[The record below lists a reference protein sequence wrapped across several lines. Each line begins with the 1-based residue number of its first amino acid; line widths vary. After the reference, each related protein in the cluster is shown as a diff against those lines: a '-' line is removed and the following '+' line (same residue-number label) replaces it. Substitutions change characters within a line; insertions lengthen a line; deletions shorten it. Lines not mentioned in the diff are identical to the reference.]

1 MIKTVE
7 LTGSEIEVSDLGGQ
21 NVAVK
26 NLGDGSIYASPYPNV
41 VAGADNV
48 VEIPA
53 GSGEVVLDANGTLY
67 LIGTGKAQCTGTS
80 YATPNF
86 KMPSSSQSGGGG
98 GKSQDVI
105 CGAAEYASGG
115 IKSIPVEVSGSI
127 EESFAAALAAETGW
141 DLQHDGVSVLKDGVG
156 FRFMYRAAGN
166 YNFVCL
172 VNNVKNGDDDYLDNF
187 QYLENGGDSYYMDV
201 CYSPTGA
208 VAFGFRLEDETPKLT
223 FVMTTDGNGDAVCL
237 ATYYKNI
244 RLELA
249 KNGDTSVR
257 GIKDASLRGIGAEG
271 STIGLFKLA
280 DGYSGGTLSDCYCVY
295 LIWPHY
301 PRLLPGEVVSINNRR
316 FAIIYNHIYD
326 KNEQVWLA
334 MPVAEGGDV

>member
-141 DLQHDGVSVLKDGVG
+141 ELQPDGVSVLKDDEVG
-156 FRFMYRAAGN
+156 FRFINTSHR
-166 YNFVCL
+166 FVAL
-172 VNNVKNGDDDYLDNF
+172 VNNVINGDSNYIDNF
-187 QYLENGGDSYYMDV
+187 QYLENTGSSYYMDV
-201 CYSPTGA
+201 CYSPNGA
-208 VAFGFRLEDETPKLT
+208 VAFGFRLENETPKLT
-223 FVMTTDGNGDAVCL
+223 FMMTKDGNGDSVCM
-237 ATYYKNI
+237 ATYYHNM
-244 RLELA
+244 RLEWC
-249 KNGDTSVR
+249 KKGDTSGRVVID
-257 GIKDASLRGIGAEG
+257 GTLRAIGEG
-271 STIGLFKLA
+271 VSVLGLFKFA
-280 DGYSGGTLSDCYCVY
+280 DEYSGGTFEDCYCVY

-301 PRLLPGEVVSINNRR
+301 PSLYPGNVVSINNRR
-316 FAIIYNHIYD
+316 FAIIFNHIYD
-326 KNEQVWLA
+326 DAGQIWLA
-334 MPVAEGGDV
+334 MPVAEQ